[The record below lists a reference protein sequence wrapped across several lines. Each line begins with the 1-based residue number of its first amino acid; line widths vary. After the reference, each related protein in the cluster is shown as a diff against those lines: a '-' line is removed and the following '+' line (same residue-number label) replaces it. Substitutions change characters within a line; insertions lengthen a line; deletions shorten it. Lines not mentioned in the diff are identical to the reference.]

1 MNFAPLLE
9 VTLWSTLSSFV
20 QVTFCPTRTVE
31 EAGWKRSPFI
41 EIAPGAAAGGEPAA
55 VLDDD
60 FFDDDEPP
68 QPAAPRASATNPIKP
83 TRSIAHF
90 TLKETLA
97 LAPAFEW
104 SLFASCTCRVCL
116 PLGMPLYLIVGVTDG
131 EYLPVTPSFFA
142 SAPFAPEYF
151 G

>member
-1 MNFAPLLE
+1 MNFAPFVA

-20 QVTFCPTRTVE
+20 QVTFWPTCTVVL
-31 EAGWKRSPFI
+31 AGWKRRPFI
-41 EIAPGAAAGGEPAA
+41 ETAPGAAAGCEPAA

-60 FFDDDEPP
+60 FFDDPP
-68 QPAAPRASATNPIKP
+68 QPAPTRVRASTAISTG
-83 TRSIAHF
+83 TRIRYF
-90 TLKETLA
+90 TLKSTLA

-104 SLFASCTCRVCL
+104 SLLASCTEIVCL
-116 PLGMPLYLIVGVTDG
+116 PAGRPLYLIVGVTDG

-142 SAPFAPEYF
+142 STPFAPEYF

>member
-1 MNFAPLLE
+1 MNFAPWVD

-20 QVTFCPTRTVE
+20 QVTVWPTRTVVA
-31 EAGWKRSPFI
+31 AGWNRSPFI

-60 FFDDDEPP
+60 FFDDEP
-68 QPAAPRASATNPIKP
+68 QPAAPKTSATNPIKA
-83 TRSIAHF
+83 TRRIGHF
-90 TLKETLA
+90 TLKVTLA

-104 SLFASCTCRVCL
+104 SLFASCTDTVCL
-116 PLGMPLYLIVGVTDG
+116 PFGRPLYLMVGVTDG

-142 SAPFAPEYF
+142 SRPFAPEYF